1 MSVTEVT
8 QERSSFPST
17 RAGWLAIVLAVVL
30 AVALGWWLLS
40 VVIRLF
46 RPSPRSFAVPRD
58 EVGDFLSV
66 FVPQSSPTAGRSKG
80 PRCAEG
86 AGKLIA
92 AIPDLGGWV
101 MHIFRIGDR
110 PINAGWAAF
119 PRSVRP
125 TERSFRSDFATGP
138 SWLDQGNSHFQR
150 AENYLA
156 CSG

>member
-1 MSVTEVT
+1 MGRVGKSLSHPDCPESSFPQSLLDWMMSSTIQKGCTVSVTEVT
-8 QERSSFPST
+8 QERSSFPSA

-46 RPSPRSFAVPRD
+46 RPSPTSSAVPRD

-66 FVPQSSPTAGRSKG
+66 FVPQSSPTAVRSTG

-92 AIPDLGGWV
+92 AIPDLGGW
-101 MHIFRIGDR
+101 GD
-110 PINAGWAAF
+110 AHL
-119 PRSVRP
+119 
-125 TERSFRSDFATGP
+125 SD
-138 SWLDQGNSHFQR
+138 R
-150 AENYLA
+150 
-156 CSG
+156 